1 MLKQAQI
8 SSTQLSILIMGMIL
22 GSTII
27 IVPGSGALEDA
38 WIAYILAWA
47 GGILLFSC
55 YYTLFKKFKDKTLV
69 EIHRILLGKWIGNL
83 ISILYIW
90 YFIHLAA
97 LVLRN
102 FGDYIITVS
111 LPETPLWFIILC
123 CVLVTCYATRSG
135 IETTA
140 RISEMI
146 VPLIYV
152 FQIVLF
158 FILTPHFDL
167 TNLRPVLFHG
177 VRPIMSAA
185 FSVLAFPFGETVV
198 MLMLLPY
205 ANKSSNVKRVF
216 IFSFLVAGLI
226 LLLGIIRDLS
236 VIGAT
241 EITKT
246 MFPPHYTIQHLTGL
260 NLDPLIGVFFFMS
273 GGTKICCCYLAAS
286 IGIAQLTG
294 SKDHR
299 PFVIPIG
306 VILVGLSIWV
316 YESAPEML
324 AWSKDIWPFYSI
336 PFQIVIPL
344 ILLILSRFNG
354 PFNNRKTQ

>member
-1 MLKQAQI
+1 MLKQTQI
-8 SSTQLSILIMGMIL
+8 SSAQLSILIMGMLL

-27 IVPGSGALEDA
+27 ILPGSGAQENA
-38 WIAYILAWA
+38 WIAYTLAWL
-47 GGILLFSC
+47 GGILLFGC
-55 YYTLFKKFKDKTLV
+55 YYTLYRRFKDKTLV
-69 EIHRILLGKWIGNL
+69 EIHRILLGKWLGNL
-83 ISILYIW
+83 ISVLYIW

-111 LPETPLWFIILC
+111 LSDTPLRFIIIC
-123 CVLVTCYATRSG
+123 CVFATGYSTRSG
-135 IETTA
+135 IETTSRTA
-140 RISEMI
+140 ELIL
-146 VPLIYV
+146 PLIYV
-152 FQIVLF
+152 FQIIIFL
-158 FILTPHFDL
+158 ILIPHFDL
-167 TNLRPVLFHG
+167 SNLKPVFYQGMRPVL
-177 VRPIMSAA
+177 RAA

-205 ANKSSNVKRVF
+205 ANKDTNIKRVYL
-216 IFSFLVAGLI
+216 FSFFVAGLI
-226 LLLGIIRDLS
+226 LLLGIVRDLS
-236 VIGAT
+236 VIGAS
-241 EITKT
+241 EIEKT

-286 IGIAQLTG
+286 IGVAQLTG

-316 YESAPEML
+316 YDSAPEML
-324 AWSKDIWPFYSI
+324 AWSKDIWPYYSI

-344 ILLILSRFNG
+344 LLLVLSSFKGTYSKR
-354 PFNNRKTQ
+354 QAL